1 MLSLLEVVIE
11 IIIMII
17 ILLVAMHFLVKKIK
31 EMLEFHI
38 YTWNQIFDK
47 NNHENIK
54 RKFNLMKTNVRKFK
68 QISKIRKEQKKHRD
82 MWNKELEQSYEKK
95 YLNNPE

>member
-1 MLSLLEVVIE
+1 MLSILEVVIK

-17 ILLVAMHFLVKKIK
+17 ILLVAMHFLVKEIK
-31 EMLEFHI
+31 EMLKFYI
-38 YTWNQIFDK
+38 FTWNQIFNK

-54 RKFNLMKTNVRKFK
+54 RKFNLMKTNVKKFK
-68 QISKIRKEQKKHRD
+68 RILRMRKEQKKHRA
-82 MWNKELEQSYEKK
+82 MWNEELEQSYEKK